1 MGRDEVCSWGGAT
14 PERRTARHSTSDPL
28 FATSFESARTEC
40 FDAPASMPTPAARNR
55 RTRSKAK
62 TNHVMGF
69 GGTKKHRFVRQQA
82 ARHRALSQAIES
94 ACVGLLKAEITSIP
108 HHPLKRASRIR
119 LHETQSLARLL
130 SNLETI
136 QEAPSG
142 AEREA
147 SGPEISMN
155 APRDEGGQDL
165 KRCLGMRV
173 ASMANQTTTLPSP
186 GRACASS

>member
-1 MGRDEVCSWGGAT
+1 MCSWGGAT

-40 FDAPASMPTPAARNR
+40 FDAPASMPTPS
-55 RTRSKAK
+55 SKKPPDAK
-62 TNHVMGF
+62 QSQNHVPMGF

-108 HHPLKRASRIR
+108 HHRLKRASHIR
-119 LHETQSLARLL
+119 LHETQSLARLI

-142 AEREA
+142 AEREG
-147 SGPEISMN
+147 SGPEISMH
-155 APRDEGGQDL
+155 ASRDEGGQDL

-173 ASMANQTTTLPSP
+173 ASIANQTTTLPSP
-186 GRACASS
+186 GHACASS